1 MIVYAQPGYA
11 VDWDW
16 SQEFGV
22 WSTHP
27 DNADRLVAT
36 HHLDRTPRSE
46 QQAAAIAR
54 RWWLRQGRAEVQRQ
68 HESETTDGT

>member
-1 MIVYAQPGYA
+1 MIVYAQPRYA

-16 SQEFGV
+16 SAEFAV

-27 DNADRLVAT
+27 DSADRLVAT
-36 HHLDRTPRSE
+36 HHLDHTPHSE

-54 RWWLRQGRAEVQRQ
+54 RWWLRQGRAEVSGKR
-68 HESETTDGT
+68 ESAPTNGT